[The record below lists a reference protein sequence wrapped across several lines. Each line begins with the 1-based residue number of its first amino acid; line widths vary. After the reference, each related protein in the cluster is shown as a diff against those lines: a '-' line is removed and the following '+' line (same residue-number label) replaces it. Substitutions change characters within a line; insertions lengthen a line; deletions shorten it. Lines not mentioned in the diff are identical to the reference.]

1 MRLTNFIPQLL
12 TLFFLA
18 EAALAQNT
26 LQQKCTGLKNLS
38 TCKFEFSVPYGV
50 NVTMKTVPDRKYDE
64 CKSKEKYKKPCPT
77 PKKPKAMCDA
87 WRCVPGGWIDTTKQ
101 VITGLEVLTKKVN
114 LCDTVRKIL
123 GQPQGDSFIK
133 SSDAICQ
140 CFPRI
145 GDLSAT
151 SGFKSFDQGVL
162 STADSKDVNQ
172 VVKVQKCMNDS
183 GFKTADDRDKVRKTL
198 QSMEKPKV
206 LIIEGPEINED
217 SYSKLMAISKSCK
230 PGSSCTG
237 MQIQE
242 TIQNLFSPYMA
253 EISRQFREGLFVPW
267 VPFLQDLLLISNDF
281 NLASQNLGSPFISF
295 RSRFDYAT
303 QTSCVELGSC
313 DGPAV
318 SSFFKQVGD
327 MVKSTQLIYHMS
339 VPETSRNL
347 LTTYIKEAQDAN
359 ELAEALPDESASAD
373 LFRGGEIKTVQD
385 LFKFVPTIDRT
396 FLLQRKIGWIVDFY
410 AGYSAENRGLVT
422 STYNSLV
429 SVADSSSSAIEL
441 ELNVQEHPE
450 NDSLLQQIIMMK
462 WIMKG
467 EIQGHLYTMKRALER
482 YDDSI
487 AKSSFGP
494 GKSGVV
500 MEPSAISYQR
510 WTKIPKMAMPCSKQV
525 TKTFNK
531 AGFTKTF
538 SFTEYSKCMVE
549 GATAYYPKLQIP
561 YIRLAL

>member
-1 MRLTNFIPQLL
+1 MRLTDFIPKLL
-12 TLFFLA
+12 PWLLLA

-26 LQQKCTGLKNLS
+26 IQQTCAGLKNLS
-38 TCKFEFSVPYGV
+38 ACKFEFSVPYGV

-140 CFPRI
+140 CFSRI

-151 SGFKSFDQGVL
+151 TGFKSFSQGVL
-162 STADSKDVNQ
+162 SAADSTDVNQ
-172 VVKVQKCMNDS
+172 VVKVQK
-183 GFKTADDRDKVRKTL
+183 TDDRDKVRKTL
-198 QSMEKPKV
+198 ESMAKPKV

-217 SYSKLMAISKSCK
+217 SYSNLMAISKSCK

-422 STYNSLV
+422 STYDSLV

>member
-1 MRLTNFIPQLL
+1 MRLQSFLPQLL
-12 TLFFLA
+12 PWFLLA
-18 EAALAQNT
+18 EATLAQNT
-26 LQQKCTGLKNLS
+26 LKQTCTGLKNLS
-38 TCKFEFSVPYGV
+38 KCKFEFSVPYGV
-50 NVTMKTVPDRKYDE
+50 NATIKTVPDRKYDE

-77 PKKPKAMCDA
+77 PRKPKAMCDA

-123 GQPQGDSFIK
+123 GQPQGDNFIK

-145 GDLSAT
+145 GELSAT
-151 SGFKSFDQGVL
+151 LGFKSFEQGVL
-162 STADSKDVNQ
+162 SAADSKDVDQ

-183 GFKTADDRDKVRKTL
+183 GFPTANDRDKVRKTL
-198 QSMEKPKV
+198 QSKAKRKV
-206 LIIEGPEINED
+206 LIIEGPEVNED
-217 SYSKLMAISKSCK
+217 SYSQLMAISKSCK

-242 TIQNLFSPYMA
+242 TISKLFTPYMA
-253 EISRQFREGLFVPW
+253 EIARQFRQGLFVPW
-267 VPFLQDLLLISNDF
+267 VPLLENLLLISNDF
-281 NLASQNLGSPFISF
+281 NSAAQNLGSPFLGF
-295 RSRFDYAT
+295 KSRFDYAT

-327 MVKSTQLIYHMS
+327 IINNTQLIYKMRA
-339 VPETSRNL
+339 PDTANNL
-347 LTTYIKEAQDAN
+347 LTTYIKEAQDVNATAE
-359 ELAEALPDESASAD
+359 ELSDESESAD
-373 LFRGGEIKTVQD
+373 LFRGGEIQSVQD
-385 LFKFVPTIDRT
+385 LFKFVPTVDRT
-396 FLLQRKIGWIVDFY
+396 FLLQRKIGSIVDFY
-410 AGYSAENRGLVT
+410 AGYSAENRDLVS
-422 STYNSLV
+422 STFNSLV
-429 SVADSSSSAIEL
+429 NVSDSSSEAIEK
-441 ELNVQEHPE
+441 ELNIKERPD
-450 NDSLLQQIIMMK
+450 NDDLLQQILMMK
-462 WIMKG
+462 TVMRKGLYDNILAMK
-467 EIQGHLYTMKRALER
+467 QAFKR
-482 YDDSI
+482 YDDQI

-494 GKSGVV
+494 GKAGVV
-500 MEPSAISYQR
+500 MEPSVIGYQR

-531 AGFTKTF
+531 SGFSKTF

-561 YIRLAL
+561 YIRLTL

>member
-1 MRLTNFIPQLL
+1 MRLTDFIPKLL
-12 TLFFLA
+12 PWLLLA
-18 EAALAQNT
+18 EAAIAQNT
-26 LQQKCTGLKNLS
+26 IQQTCTGLKNLS
-38 TCKFEFSVPYGV
+38 ACKLEFSVPYGV
-50 NVTMKTVPDRKYDE
+50 NLTMKTVPDRKYDE

-145 GDLSAT
+145 VELNAT
-151 SGFKSFDQGVL
+151 TGFKSFGQGVL
-162 STADSKDVNQ
+162 SAADSKDVNQ

-198 QSMEKPKV
+198 QSMAKPKV

-217 SYSKLMAISKSCK
+217 SYSNLMAISKSCK

-327 MVKSTQLIYHMS
+327 M
-339 VPETSRNL
+339 
-347 LTTYIKEAQDAN
+347 EAQDAN

-396 FLLQRKIGWIVDFY
+396 FLLQRKIEWIVDFY

>member
-1 MRLTNFIPQLL
+1 MRFTNFAPKLL
-12 TLFFLA
+12 PWLVLA
-18 EAALAQNT
+18 EAAVAQNM
-26 LQQKCTGLKNLS
+26 LQQTCTGLKNLS

-50 NVTMKTVPDRKYDE
+50 NVTMKTVSDRKYDE

-87 WRCVPGGWIDTTKQ
+87 WRCVPGWIDTTKQ
-101 VITGLEVLTKKVN
+101 VITGLQVLTKKVN

-123 GQPQGDSFIK
+123 GQFQGDSFIK

-145 GDLSAT
+145 GELSAT

-162 STADSKDVNQ
+162 STADLKDVSQ

-198 QSMEKPKV
+198 QFMTKPKV

-242 TIQNLFSPYMA
+242 TISSLFTPYMA
-253 EISRQFREGLFVPW
+253 DIARQFREGLFVPW

-318 SSFFKQVGD
+318 SSFFKQGGLIRVQ
-327 MVKSTQLIYHMS
+327 STF
-339 VPETSRNL
+339 T
-347 LTTYIKEAQDAN
+347 
-359 ELAEALPDESASAD
+359 
-373 LFRGGEIKTVQD
+373 
-385 LFKFVPTIDRT
+385 PTDNI
-396 FLLQRKIGWIVDFY
+396 LQ
-410 AGYSAENRGLVT
+410 
-422 STYNSLV
+422 
-429 SVADSSSSAIEL
+429 SAI
-441 ELNVQEHPE
+441 
-450 NDSLLQQIIMMK
+450 
-462 WIMKG
+462 
-467 EIQGHLYTMKRALER
+467 
-482 YDDSI
+482 
-487 AKSSFGP
+487 
-494 GKSGVV
+494 
-500 MEPSAISYQR
+500 
-510 WTKIPKMAMPCSKQV
+510 
-525 TKTFNK
+525 
-531 AGFTKTF
+531 
-538 SFTEYSKCMVE
+538 
-549 GATAYYPKLQIP
+549 
-561 YIRLAL
+561 

>member
-1 MRLTNFIPQLL
+1 MRLQSFLPQLL
-12 TLFFLA
+12 PWCLLA
-18 EAALAQNT
+18 ESALAQNT
-26 LQQKCTGLKNLS
+26 IQQTCTGLKNLS
-38 TCKFEFSVPYGV
+38 ACKFEFSVPYGL
-50 NVTMKTVPDRKYDE
+50 NVTVKTVPDRKYDE
-64 CKSKEKYKKPCPT
+64 CKSEEKYKKPCPT

-87 WRCVPGGWIDTTKQ
+87 WRCVPGWIDTTKQ
-101 VITGLEVLTKKVN
+101 VITGLEVITKKVN

-145 GDLSAT
+145 GELSAT

-183 GFKTADDRDKVRKTL
+183 GFKTTDDRDKVRKTL
-198 QSMEKPKV
+198 QSMVKPKV

-242 TIQNLFSPYMA
+242 TIRNLFAPYMA
-253 EISRQFREGLFVPW
+253 DIARQFREGLFVPW
-267 VPFLQDLLLISNDF
+267 VPFLQNLLLISNDF

-327 MVKSTQLIYHMS
+327 IVKSTQLIYYMS
-339 VPETSRNL
+339 VPETSNNL

-359 ELAEALPDESASAD
+359 ELAEALPDESSSAD
-373 LFRGGEIKTVQD
+373 LFRGGEIKTVKD

-396 FLLQRKIGWIVDFY
+396 FLLQRKIGSIVDFY
-410 AGYSAENRGLVT
+410 AGYSAENRDLVT

-429 SVADSSSSAIEL
+429 AVSDSRSDAIES
-441 ELNVQEHPE
+441 ELNIQERPE
-450 NDSLLQQIIMMK
+450 NDKLLQQIIMMK

-467 EIQGHLYTMKRALER
+467 EIQGHLYTMKRVFER

-510 WTKIPKMAMPCSKQV
+510 WTKIPKMAMPCSEKV

-531 AGFTKTF
+531 SGFTKTF
-538 SFTEYSKCMVE
+538 SFTEYSKCMVQD
-549 GATAYYPKLQIP
+549 ATAYYPKLQIP
-561 YIRLAL
+561 YIRLTL

>member
-1 MRLTNFIPQLL
+1 MRLQSFLPQLL
-12 TLFFLA
+12 PWFLLA
-18 EAALAQNT
+18 EAVPAQNT
-26 LQQKCTGLKNLS
+26 LQQTCAGLKNLS

-50 NVTMKTVPDRKYDE
+50 NVTMKTVPDKKYDE

-77 PKKPKAMCDA
+77 PTKPKLMCDA
-87 WRCVPGGWIDTTKQ
+87 WRCVPGWIDTTKQ

-123 GQPQGDSFIK
+123 GQPQGDTFIQ

-145 GDLSAT
+145 GKLSAT
-151 SGFKSFDQGVL
+151 SGFKSFEKGVL
-162 STADSKDVNQ
+162 SPAGSKDVDQ
-172 VVKVQKCMNDS
+172 VVEVQKCMNES
-183 GFKTADDRDKVRKTL
+183 GFQTADDRDKVKKTL
-198 QSMEKPKV
+198 QSKAKQKV
-206 LIIEGPEINED
+206 LIIEGPEINEN

-242 TIQNLFSPYMA
+242 TIQNLFTPYMA
-253 EISRQFREGLFVPW
+253 EIARQFREGLFVPW
-267 VPFLQDLLLISNDF
+267 VPFLQNLLLISNDF
-281 NLASQNLGSPFISF
+281 NLASQKLGSPFLGF
-295 RSRFDYAT
+295 KSRFKYAT

-327 MVKSTQLIYHMS
+327 IVNNTQLIYYMS
-339 VPETSRNL
+339 VPETSNNL
-347 LTTYIKEAQDAN
+347 LTTYIKEAQDAKKTAE
-359 ELAEALPDESASAD
+359 ELPEESESAD
-373 LFRGGEIKTVQD
+373 LFRGGEIQTVQD
-385 LFKFVPTIDRT
+385 LFKFVPTVDRT

-410 AGYSAENRGLVT
+410 AGYSAENRDFVT
-422 STYNSLV
+422 STFKSLV
-429 SVADSSSSAIEL
+429 NVSDSSSDAIEK
-441 ELNVQEHPE
+441 ELNIKERPE
-450 NDSLLQQIIMMK
+450 NDDLLQQIIMMK
-462 WIMKG
+462 
-467 EIQGHLYTMKRALER
+467 TVMKRDIYEHLSAMKQAFER
-482 YDDSI
+482 YDDQI

-500 MEPSAISYQR
+500 MEPSAIGYQR

-531 AGFTKTF
+531 SGFTKTF
-538 SFTEYSKCMVE
+538 SFTEYFKCMVD

-561 YIRLAL
+561 YIRLTL